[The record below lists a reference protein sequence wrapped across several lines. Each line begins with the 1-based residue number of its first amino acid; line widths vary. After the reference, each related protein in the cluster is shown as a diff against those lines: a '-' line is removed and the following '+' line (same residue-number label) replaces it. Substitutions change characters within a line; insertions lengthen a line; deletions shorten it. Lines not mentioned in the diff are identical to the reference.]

1 MGTKLHL
8 TFSMCPQVVKLWKS
22 NRADEK
28 AKKANQVVANFA
40 SILRRKA
47 LRTKIDVQKSAY
59 EAKLKEFKTQGD
71 SRTNIGGGMYS
82 ARSPMYDG

>member
-40 SILRRKA
+40 SILPG
-47 LRTKIDVQKSAY
+47 Y
-59 EAKLKEFKTQGD
+59 
-71 SRTNIGGGMYS
+71 TNQDQDHI
-82 ARSPMYDG
+82 ANVCVAELLHRCAEQ